1 MESLSWVHTPF
12 SSGHDHSPIIWI
24 DLALF
29 WLCTNC
35 CKTFADVHRCTV
47 SLSAS
52 TGMTQSG
59 YLLSFTAFG
68 CRSKN
73 LLPSEKKKQKRR
85 GWHAAIF
92 PKQLGL
98 PSDSA
103 HIYLWPY
110 SVDSQNFRPATGCSP
125 SRTTRYRHRHRHL
138 LRRSDAFS
146 TSAKGHRRPWKI
158 CNPRPTR
165 GTMWLFHCASEME
178 TWIRIGS
185 FRGGWPEKNCYIV
198 DHDKLGSPTEAEKFV
213 RHPRSDK
220 DGA

>member
-35 CKTFADVHRCTV
+35 CKTFADVRRCTV

-73 LLPSEKKKQKRR
+73 LLPSEKKRKEED
-85 GWHAAIF
+85 GM
-92 PKQLGL
+92 L
-98 PSDSA
+98 PS
-103 HIYLWPY
+103 
-110 SVDSQNFRPATGCSP
+110 SQNNWACLQILLISTFDHNQLTPRISAQRLVVHHHAPPDIDIATDISWDDLMPFPPA
-125 SRTTRYRHRHRHL
+125 R
-138 LRRSDAFS
+138 
-146 TSAKGHRRPWKI
+146 KG
-158 CNPRPTR
+158 TEDR
-165 GTMWLFHCASEME
+165 G
-178 TWIRIGS
+178 
-185 FRGGWPEKNCYIV
+185 
-198 DHDKLGSPTEAEKFV
+198 KFV
-213 RHPRSDK
+213 TPDPREEPCGSSTAPRK
-220 DGA
+220 WRLG